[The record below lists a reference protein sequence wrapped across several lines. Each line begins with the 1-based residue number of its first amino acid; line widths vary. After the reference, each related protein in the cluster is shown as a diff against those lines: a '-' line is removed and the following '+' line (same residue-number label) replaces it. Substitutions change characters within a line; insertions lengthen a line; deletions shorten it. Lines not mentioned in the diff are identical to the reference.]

1 MNIHE
6 HQAKQILRKYGAVV
20 PDGVFASS
28 VEELV
33 EKAKTLKS
41 KKLVLKAQ
49 IHAGGRGKAGG
60 VELIDSPDQAEA
72 FAKKWLGQKLVT
84 YQTDKDGQLVNSI
97 LIEECT
103 NISKELY
110 LSAVID
116 RDSQKIVFIPDVDEC
131 DPNVSNC
138 MHNCDNTD
146 GSYVCSCNDGF
157 TLNGDGFSCD
167 GERLHNI

>member
-60 VELIDSPDQAEA
+60 VKILNSIDELHSA
-72 FAKKWLGQKLVT
+72 AKKCLEK
-84 YQTDKDGQLVNSI
+84 N
-97 LIEECT
+97 
-103 NISKELY
+103 
-110 LSAVID
+110 
-116 RDSQKIVFIPDVDEC
+116 
-131 DPNVSNC
+131 
-138 MHNCDNTD
+138 
-146 GSYVCSCNDGF
+146 
-157 TLNGDGFSCD
+157 
-167 GERLHNI
+167 